1 MTIDLS
7 ALPPPSLIR
16 PLDPEPEIS
25 AFIAD
30 LGERLPQWRGV
41 FQGDPFVRAC
51 QSWAFRLMLEQ
62 QRHNEDGRSILLAF
76 AQGADLD
83 HIAATYYAFAG
94 IERAP
99 GESDASFRRRI
110 QLAPEAYSSAG
121 TSGAY
126 LFHALTVDPV
136 AIVDADVWFP
146 APGYANVAIQ
156 TIHDDTTSQLAAELA
171 ARVDK
176 RLREPRLQTSDVL
189 AVGRLEAIDTA
200 VIATIDV
207 PHGPD
212 GALIEAEARRRF
224 GLLKASVE
232 RPRRMLARSAV
243 SAALHAGNVT
253 RVRLGMPTEDIV
265 PAAGQRVRITSLDLT
280 MERVDG

>member
-1 MTIDLS
+1 MIDLS
-7 ALPPPSLIR
+7 TLPPPNLIR
-16 PLDPEPEIS
+16 SLDPEPEIA

-30 LGERLPQWRGV
+30 LQERLPQWRGV

-51 QSWAFRLMLEQ
+51 QSWAYRLMLEQ
-62 QRHNEDGRSILLAF
+62 ERHNEDGRSILLAY
-76 AQGADLD
+76 AQGGDLD
-83 HIAATYYAFAG
+83 HIASTYYAFAG
-94 IERAP
+94 IIRAD
-99 GESDASFRRRI
+99 GETDMSFRRRI

-121 TSGAY
+121 SLGAY

-156 TIHDDTTSQLAAELA
+156 TVHDDTDPAAAADLA

-176 RLREPRLQTSDVL
+176 RLREPKLQTSDVL
-189 AVGRLEAIDTA
+189 AVSRLVALDT
-200 VIATIDV
+200 VVVATIDV
-207 PHGPD
+207 PLGPD

-232 RPRRMLARSAV
+232 RPRRMLATSAIT
-243 SAALHAGNVT
+243 AALHAGNVS
-253 RVRLGMPTEDIV
+253 RVRLAQPAQDIV
-265 PAAGQRVRITSLDLT
+265 PAAGHRVRITALDLT
-280 MERVDG
+280 MERVND